1 MTNQV
6 SIFENNTGVAVSTP
20 RQGALSN
27 VFTATAGN
35 NTRRIQARN
44 TGDFVRIKEGNIVG
58 NPVREAL
65 NVIIVGVI
73 KEVSREYYGST
84 YDPENPTM
92 PDCWSNKGDVPDS
105 ACSNPQSSACATCPQ
120 NVQGSASG
128 GRRAC
133 KFQRRIAVMVEGD
146 PKGTVYQFKIPSKSL
161 FGKGVGN
168 THPFESY
175 VKFLA
180 GNGESPDTVVTQIAH
195 DPNNQSQTYI
205 LNFKPIR
212 QVSDEEWELVLAAQA
227 NPETD
232 AYTKIT
238 TAQVDQVSALPPS
251 ATEQIVYSDEPE
263 EEAPVVVEEAKEVE
277 APAKRTAKKT
287 EAKPETKSL
296 ADAISAWSDDD

>member
-1 MTNQV
+1 MSKQV

-20 RQGALSN
+20 RQGALGK
-27 VFTATAGN
+27 VFTAPAGN

-44 TGDFVRIKEGNIVG
+44 SGDFVRIVNGDIAG
-58 NPVREAL
+58 SPVRDAL
-65 NVIIVGVI
+65 DVIIVGAI
-73 KEVSREYYGST
+73 KEVSREYYAST

-105 ACSNPQSSACATCPQ
+105 ACSNPQSASCATCPQ

-133 KFQRRIAVMVEGD
+133 KFQRRIAVMVAGD

-205 LNFKPIR
+205 LNFKPLR
-212 QVSDEEWELVLAAQA
+212 QVSDEEYELVLAAQA

-232 AYTKIT
+232 MYTKIT
-238 TAQVDQVSALPPS
+238 TAQVDQVATLPPS
-251 ATEQIVYSDEPE
+251 ASEQIVYSDEPE
-263 EEAPVVVEEAKEVE
+263 AAEEAPAVEE
-277 APAKRTAKKT
+277 PAKRTAKKT

-296 ADAISAWSDDD
+296 ADAISVWSDDE